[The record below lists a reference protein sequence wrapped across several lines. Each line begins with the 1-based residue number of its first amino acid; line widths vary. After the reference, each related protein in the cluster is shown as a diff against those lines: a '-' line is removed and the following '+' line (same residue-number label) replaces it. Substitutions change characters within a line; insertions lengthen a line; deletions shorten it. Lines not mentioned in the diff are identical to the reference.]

1 MCWKFHFIFFQ
12 VSLDLVTIAREAVF
26 ILIAAFWLVHF
37 ILNLYFGCRS
47 HHLFSVQGHKD
58 CDKSVSNLIFVLV
71 AGGLHP
77 LLLAC
82 HRVSQHWTIQLCS
95 DLFHTSYLSPTASK
109 NCRISVSNFIFVLIS
124 GAIPYFRSALESHS
138 VKPDTSISLQCPVQ
152 PATARISWLFNG
164 EELRSDSPRGVS
176 IRGTELRIPSFKWRP
191 DDRSHVGTYQCKA
204 KTQKG
209 TIVSNEATLT
219 KAGKIFHSYSKGILP
234 KGPYL
239 PCVSMACRALLAGY
253 PRFMVWPKTE
263 VSLIQQQWRY
273 LTIAL
278 NLHYYFQ
285 IFSQW

>member
-1 MCWKFHFIFFQ
+1 M
-12 VSLDLVTIAREAVF
+12 VY
-26 ILIAAFWLVHF
+26 F
-37 ILNLYFGCRS
+37 ILNIYFGCRH
-47 HHLFSVQGHKD
+47 HHLFSVQCHKD
-58 CDKSVSNLIFVLV
+58 FDKSVSNLIFVLV
-71 AGGLHP
+71 AGRLHP
-77 LLLAC
+77 LLLTC
-82 HRVSQHWTIQLCS
+82 HNLTAVNNSVVFRFI
-95 DLFHTSYLSPTASK
+95 SYFIFESYSIK
-109 NCRISVSNFIFVLIS
+109 DCHISVSNFIFVLIS

-219 KAGKIFHSYSKGILP
+219 KAGKIFHSYSEGILP
-234 KGPYL
+234 KVPYL
-239 PCVSMACRALLAGY
+239 PCVRMAGRALLAGY
-253 PRFMVWPKTE
+253 PRFIVWPKTE

-273 LTIAL
+273 FTIAL
-278 NLHYYFQ
+278 SLHYYFQ
-285 IFSQW
+285 ISSQW